1 MFPNRRC
8 GSPPLN
14 RSNPPAPSL
23 QPIPFPTSPSFSAIY
38 SLLVRS
44 QEQEHFKQTHSLSFF
59 NQFQSIKVSFSLLS
73 SFQKLQD
80 TPCSCSQPNSN
91 LFYPFLS
98 LFHLFLLLSLSL
110 SILASFQLKLLNHEP
125 FPHRW
130 SNSYP

>member
-59 NQFQSIKVSFSLLS
+59 QSIPIN
-73 SFQKLQD
+73 Q
-80 TPCSCSQPNSN
+80 SQ
-91 LFYPFLS
+91 FLS
-98 LFHLFLLLSLSL
+98 LVLLPEVAGYPLLLFSTK
-110 SILASFQLKLLNHEP
+110 F
-125 FPHRW
+125 
-130 SNSYP
+130 